1 MACAS
6 PPPPPLPKL
15 YTINSSPAGA
25 AVKLDG
31 AALGNTPLNFRK
43 DGVATLTIELSGYKT
58 ITTGIGPN
66 SPQILNFT
74 LEKDA
79 PTTFT
84 RTLEPTW
91 AGIEV
96 RADLGAENA
105 WNSVVDLLARRFDL
119 EVLSKDNGYI
129 RTNWLYTW
137 TGVMSE
143 DYRVRVTA
151 KFSPDFNKLEVKS
164 EAQFRDV
171 GGWVLGTDE
180 ALLQTLKT
188 DIMGSIGRS
197 TR

>member
-1 MACAS
+1 MLDGPAARISRRNWIGNALDLIFLQKKGSVLKKPALISALSLVVIALWAMACAS

-84 RTLEPTW
+84 RTL
-91 AGIEV
+91 
-96 RADLGAENA
+96 
-105 WNSVVDLLARRFDL
+105 
-119 EVLSKDNGYI
+119 
-129 RTNWLYTW
+129 
-137 TGVMSE
+137 
-143 DYRVRVTA
+143 
-151 KFSPDFNKLEVKS
+151 
-164 EAQFRDV
+164 
-171 GGWVLGTDE
+171 
-180 ALLQTLKT
+180 
-188 DIMGSIGRS
+188 
-197 TR
+197 